1 MKGFLSFNQIKLLIL
16 ILVPM
21 IIITTYFYIERKEE
35 YESYIKSTEEI
46 MANILLNEKFFIE
59 ERLNNS
65 PLILYSDSIDL
76 NQLSLSDQY
85 KIEDILIKFVI
96 NRLEFGA
103 IGIYSNQRDEIVFHI
118 GKSEVYEGIDLSHF
132 SSIKGSNKAEYI
144 KLNNNLLYIVPFED
158 GYIYSFHENIENEP
172 NAQLFL
178 GMLIL
183 AVTLAIFAA
192 KLVENRTLKRI
203 NSLKKD
209 VEAIK
214 NTDEL
219 LPVYDDNFS
228 GIAISVN
235 ELKEHLYK
243 QQELLH
249 SILDS
254 LPLGIV
260 YYDQNGQV
268 MYVNKTTN
276 QITGF
281 SKEEIRDF
289 TLSSNILKSTDSVF
303 WETLRSGQSFLGF
316 ESHCPTSDNREIPVM
331 TSTKTIYDPS
341 QNIIGTISS
350 FIDVSEQ
357 ERLRMIEQKA
367 KVMLD
372 HISDGVMMV
381 DNQGVITGFNR
392 GAEIMTGLK
401 ASQVIGKKYED
412 IFIKRRTIF
421 TKLTQTLETK
431 KEYTNYK
438 KETTTD
444 DGRKVYLMIT
454 TKLLWDDNGKQIGAM
469 GIYKD
474 ITDLEELAQQVQR
487 ADKLAVV
494 GELAAGTAHE
504 IRNPLTTIKGFIQL
518 MRSELVDSNKEDY
531 IKLVLNEINH
541 INEIIGEMLLLAKPA
556 FPKKS
561 SVDANQLIRDIATF
575 MNAEALLYNVEINL
589 NMADKLPEV
598 ELDDRQIKQVFINII
613 RNAIQSMKRG
623 GVITISSR
631 FDDKNKSIEVIFK
644 DQGEGIPED
653 KLTKIYEPFFT
664 TKAEGT
670 GLGIPVSYRIMINHN
685 GDLQIKSTLGVGTEV
700 TLFFPINTD
709 DSLEDRKE

>member
-1 MKGFLSFNQIKLLIL
+1 MKGYLSFNQIKLLIL

-35 YESYIKSTEEI
+35 YKSYIKGTEEI
-46 MANILLNEKFFIE
+46 MANILLNEELFIE
-59 ERLNNS
+59 ERLNNP
-65 PLILYSDSIDL
+65 PLILYSDSFDL
-76 NQLSLSDQY
+76 KELSLSDQY

-118 GKSEVYEGIDLSHF
+118 GKNEVYEDLDLSHF
-132 SSIKGSNKAEYI
+132 RSSKNKETDYI
-144 KLNNNLLYIVPFED
+144 NLNNNLIYITSFES
-158 GYIYSFHENIENEP
+158 GYIYAYHENIENEP
-172 NAQLFL
+172 NGQLFL

-183 AVTLAIFAA
+183 AIILAIFAA
-192 KLVENRTLKRI
+192 KLVENRTLRRI

-228 GIAISVN
+228 GIATSVN
-235 ELKEHLYK
+235 ELKEHLHK

-254 LPLGIV
+254 LPLGII

-281 SKEEIRDF
+281 SKEEISDF
-289 TLSSNILKSTDSVF
+289 TLSSNILKSTDNVF

-316 ESHCPTSDNREIPVM
+316 ESHCPTSYGREIPVM
-331 TSTKTIYDPS
+331 TSTKILYDPS

-357 ERLRMIEQKA
+357 ERLRRIEQKS

-381 DNQGVITGFNR
+381 DNHGVINGFNR

-412 IFIKRRTIF
+412 IFIKRKTIF

-431 KEYTNYK
+431 IEYTNYK
-438 KETTTD
+438 KEATTE

-454 TKLLWDDNGKQIGAM
+454 TKLLWDDNGMQIGAM

-518 MRSELVDSNKEDY
+518 LKSDLEDSNKEDY

-561 SVDANQLIRDIATF
+561 LVDINHLIRDIAIF
-575 MNAEALLYNVEINL
+575 MNAEALLYNVEFNL
-589 NMADKLPEV
+589 QISEGIPEI
-598 ELDDRQIKQVFINII
+598 ELDDRQIKQVFINVI
-613 RNAIQSMKRG
+613 RNAIQSMKKG
-623 GVITISSR
+623 GVITIFSR
-631 FDDKNKSIEVIFK
+631 FDEKNKVIEVVFL

-653 KLTKIYEPFFT
+653 KLAKIYEPFFT
-664 TKAEGT
+664 TKADGT
-670 GLGIPVSYRIMINHN
+670 GLGIPVSYRIMINHG
-685 GDLQIKSTLGVGTEV
+685 GDLQIKSALGAGTEV
-700 TLFFPINTD
+700 TLFFPISTD

>member
-1 MKGFLSFNQIKLLIL
+1 MKGYLSFNQIKLLIL

-21 IIITTYFYIERKEE
+21 IIITTYFYIERREE
-35 YESYIKSTEEI
+35 YVNYIKGTEEI
-46 MANILLNEKFFIE
+46 MANILLEEDIFIK
-59 ERLNNS
+59 ERLNNP
-65 PLILYSDSIDL
+65 PLILNSDSIDI
-76 NQLSLSDQY
+76 NEVSFSNQY
-85 KIEDILIKFVI
+85 KVEDILIKFVI

-103 IGIYSNQRDEIVFHI
+103 IGIYSDQRDEIVFHI
-118 GKSEVYEGIDLSHF
+118 GKSEVYDELELSYFHNA
-132 SSIKGSNKAEYI
+132 KNKETGYI
-144 KLNNNLLYIVPFED
+144 KLDSNLLYIVAFED
-158 GYIYSFHENIENEP
+158 GYIYSYHENIQNEP
-172 NAQLFL
+172 SGQLFL
-178 GMLIL
+178 GMLVL
-183 AVTLAIFAA
+183 AIILAIFVA

-203 NSLKKD
+203 NTLKKD

-214 NTDEL
+214 NTDDL

-228 GIAISVN
+228 GIATSVN

-243 QQELLH
+243 QQELLY

-254 LPLGIV
+254 LPLAII

-268 MYVNKTTN
+268 VYVNKTTN
-276 QITGF
+276 KITGF
-281 SKEEIRDF
+281 SKEQIRDF
-289 TLSSNILKSTDSVF
+289 TLSSNILKSTNSVF

-316 ESHCPTSDNREIPVM
+316 ESHCPTSDGREIPVM
-331 TSTKTIYDPS
+331 TSTKTLYDHY
-341 QNIIGTISS
+341 QNIIGSISS

-357 ERLRMIEQKA
+357 ERLRMIEQNA

-401 ASQVIGKKYED
+401 ATQVIGKKYED

-431 KEYTNYK
+431 IEYTNYK

-518 MRSELVDSNKEDY
+518 LRSELADSNKEDY

-561 SVDANQLIRDIATF
+561 LVDVNQLIRDIAIF
-575 MNAEALLYNVEINL
+575 MNAEALLYNVEI
-589 NMADKLPEV
+589 KLKTSNGIPEI
-598 ELDDRQIKQVFINII
+598 ELDDRQIKQVFINIV
-613 RNAIQSMKRG
+613 RNAIQSMKKG
-623 GVITISSR
+623 GFITISSR
-631 FDDKNKSIEVIFK
+631 FDENSKMIEVVFC
-644 DQGEGIPED
+644 DEGEGIPED

-664 TKAEGT
+664 TKADGT
-670 GLGIPVSYRIMINHN
+670 GLGIPVSYRIMINHG
-685 GDLQIKSTLGVGTEV
+685 GDLQIKSNLGVGTEV
-700 TLFFPINTD
+700 TLFFPISTN
-709 DSLEDRKE
+709 DSLEDR